1 VDANNTQTDGR
12 RTGLGKRII
21 ASALGWGAVAGALLS
36 IYGCSGILDPEA
48 PRPPGTH
55 KGEISDIDHENTDGG
70 VTIGWKAT
78 VEGYEGKTLE
88 VRWTL
93 YDALTFAPVN
103 DTRFQDELGTT
114 LRPEAD
120 VDRVAGSFDIPAPDD
135 EGRYYVRIILE
146 PPNAAALDVEETDRF
161 SWKSRGTPSP
171 SPTESAGASASASPK
186 VSPTAPASSA
196 SASSASASSASASSA
211 PASAYP

>member
-1 VDANNTQTDGR
+1 VDANNTQTNGR
-12 RTGLGKRII
+12 RTGLGKRFI

-36 IYGCSGILDPEA
+36 VYGCSGTLDPED
-48 PRPPGTH
+48 PQPPGTH

-70 VTIGWKAT
+70 MAIRWKAT
-78 VEGYEGKTLE
+78 VEGYKGKTLE

-93 YDALTFAPVN
+93 YDALTLAPVN
-103 DTRFQDELGTT
+103 DTRFQDRLGTT

-120 VDRVAGSFDIPAPDD
+120 VDRVAGSFDIPAPND
-135 EGRYYVRIILE
+135 EGTYYARIVLE

-161 SWKSRGTPSP
+161 SWTSFGTPSP
-171 SPTESAGASASASPK
+171 SPTVSAGASASASASAYPT

-196 SASSASASSASASSA
+196 PASSAPASSASAS
-211 PASAYP
+211 AYP